1 MDCIFCK
8 IRKGEIPSEKVYE
21 DDMMMIIKDIDP
33 KAEKA
38 LSLHTEKP
46 FQTAFGNDGGGRKSA
61 CALF

>member
-33 KAEKA
+33 KAAKA
-38 LSLHTEKP
+38 YLCTQKTISNC
-46 FQTAFGNDGGGRKSA
+46 FRK
-61 CALF
+61 